1 VDHNDEIKDAR
12 SESPEPGAT
21 EPAAPTP
28 WWSRKD
34 ASTTPSDDSAF
45 DTRASD
51 TPPSDAPAPGTPA
64 SDVPAFEGA
73 PVEPI
78 SADPDAAA
86 AADRPSFSQPSSWT
100 TPLSDVAAADVIET
114 HDPAPR
120 RRGIRQGVALTAA
133 AVVLS
138 AAAAGTVVHV
148 VDDHSG
154 TTVAA
159 TAATSS
165 TSSNPASTLP
175 QAASSTSDVKTALAK
190 IEPSVVLI
198 NDTITGT
205 ASGRGGFGGFGGFQ
219 ESGAGTGIII
229 SADGQVVTN
238 AHVVNGATDIKVTLP
253 NNGGTHS
260 ATIVGIDT
268 TQDLA
273 VIQISGVSGL
283 KPATFANSDSA
294 QVGDSVLAVGNA
306 LGYGGAPTVT
316 EGILSAKGRSLTG
329 TTDSLTNLL
338 QTDAAINPGN
348 SGGPLVDATGQV
360 IGINVAVAS
369 GTSTEPAQN
378 IGFAIP
384 ANTVV
389 NDLTS
394 LKAGKGAGTQT
405 APATQAATFL
415 GVSVSD
421 ASSGALVEAVQPGS
435 PAETAGIQVGD
446 VITAANGKSIA
457 DGAALQQL
465 IRSEKAG
472 AKLTLTISRNGSP
485 TTVTATLGTTQVT
498 S

>member
-12 SESPEPGAT
+12 TDSPEQPAAG

-34 ASTTPSDDSAF
+34 ASTTSSDESAF
-45 DTRASD
+45 HTTASD
-51 TPPSDAPAPGTPA
+51 TPPSDTPT

-73 PVEPI
+73 PVEPTP
-78 SADPDAAA
+78 AATPAAA
-86 AADRPSFSQPSSWT
+86 ATERPSFSPPSSWT
-100 TPLSDVAAADVIET
+100 APLSDVAAGDVIET

-154 TTVAA
+154 STVAA

-329 TTDSLTNLL
+329 TTDSLTGLL

-348 SGGPLVDATGQV
+348 SGGPLLDSAGNVL
-360 IGINVAVAS
+360 GIDTAVAS
-369 GTSTEPAQN
+369 SAEGL
-378 IGFAIP
+378 GFAIP
-384 ANTVV
+384 ISAAA
-389 NDLTS
+389 DLI
-394 LKAGKGAGTQT
+394 
-405 APATQAATFL
+405 QAAH
-415 GVSVSD
+415 
-421 ASSGALVEAVQPGS
+421 SGA
-435 PAETAGIQVGD
+435 TA
-446 VITAANGKSIA
+446 
-457 DGAALQQL
+457 
-465 IRSEKAG
+465 
-472 AKLTLTISRNGSP
+472 
-485 TTVTATLGTTQVT
+485 
-498 S
+498 

>member
-1 VDHNDEIKDAR
+1 VDHNDEIDDAR
-12 SESPEPGAT
+12 GAGPEQPGAG

-34 ASTTPSDDSAF
+34 ANNPPV
-45 DTRASD
+45 AS
-51 TPPSDAPAPGTPA
+51 APAA
-64 SDVPAFEGA
+64 SA
-73 PVEPI
+73 PVEPTQ
-78 SADPDAAA
+78 ADTPAPAAEW
-86 AADRPSFSQPSSWT
+86 PSTSQPDSPPTWT
-100 TPLSDVAAADVIET
+100 APLSDVAAADVIET
-114 HDPAPR
+114 HDVAPR

-154 TTVAA
+154 TKVAA
-159 TAATSS
+159 AAATSS
-165 TSSNPASTLP
+165 TSSASSSPASTLP

-198 NDTITGT
+198 NDTITGA

-238 AHVVNGATDIKVTLP
+238 AHVVNGATEIKVTLP
-253 NNGGTHS
+253 NNGGTHT

-268 TQDLA
+268 AQDLA
-273 VIQISGVSGL
+273 VIQVSGVSGL
-283 KPATFANSDSA
+283 KAATFANSDSA

-329 TTDSLTNLL
+329 TSDSLTNLL

-369 GTSTEPAQN
+369 GSATEPAQN
-378 IGFAIP
+378 IGFAI
-384 ANTVV
+384 ASNTVV
-389 NDLTS
+389 NELPS
-394 LKAGKGAGTQT
+394 LKSGKGAGTQT

-435 PAETAGIQVGD
+435 PAETAGIQAGD

-465 IRSEKAG
+465 IRSQKPG
-472 AKLTLTISRNGSP
+472 AKITLSITRNGSS
-485 TTVTATLGTTQVT
+485 TTATATLGTTQVT